1 MGKKGAVPVKGYFRK
16 ICSDY
21 QKSVE
26 KESIAGV
33 HQRIQEQ
40 VNPQLHGVVL
50 DLGSG
55 GVTSFRS
62 DRVTGL
68 ISMDNVLEFLKNSR
82 NPDARSVCG
91 DVLAIPLG
99 SRSVDVVIMQHVIH
113 HLTAPSYTQNARN
126 VGQAIS
132 ETSRILK
139 SGGTVHLID
148 SFTPA
153 AWERL
158 QIWAY
163 PVSYRALRLAGK
175 PMVFFL
181 SARYLSRLLELNNL
195 AVDRIQ
201 KIDWGEM
208 AEASQ
213 ALFPW
218 LKFPLKYTPM
228 ACLLISARLKA

>member
-1 MGKKGAVPVKGYFRK
+1 MGKKNAAPVKGYFRK
-16 ICSDY
+16 ISSDY

-26 KESIAGV
+26 KESIASV
-33 HQRIQEQ
+33 HRRIQEQ
-40 VNPQLHGVVL
+40 VNPQLHGIVL

-55 GVTSFRS
+55 GVTQFGS
-62 DRVTGL
+62 DRITKL
-68 ISMDNVLEFLKNSR
+68 ISMDNVLEFLSHSR

-91 DVLAIPLG
+91 DVMAIPLK
-99 SRSVDVVIMQHVIH
+99 SRSVDVVVLQHVIH
-113 HLTAPSYTQNARN
+113 HLTASSYPQNVRN
-126 VGQAIS
+126 VRSAIA
-132 ETSRILK
+132 EISRILK
-139 SGGTVHLID
+139 SGGVVHFID

-158 QIWAY
+158 QSWAY
-163 PVSYRALRLAGK
+163 PVSYGALRLAGK

-181 SARYLSRLLELNNL
+181 SARHLSRWLEVDNL
-195 AVDRIQ
+195 TVDRIQ

-208 AEASQ
+208 TEASQ

-228 ACLLISARLKA
+228 ACLMISARLRA

>member
-1 MGKKGAVPVKGYFRK
+1 MGKKNAAPVKGYFRK
-16 ICSDY
+16 ISSDY

-55 GVTSFRS
+55 GVTQFRS
-62 DRVTGL
+62 ERVTKL

-91 DVLAIPLG
+91 DVMAIPLK
-99 SRSVDVVIMQHVIH
+99 SRSVDVIILQHVIH
-113 HLTAPSYTQNARN
+113 HLTASSYSQNIQN
-126 VGQAIS
+126 VRSAIA
-132 ETSRILK
+132 EISRILK
-139 SGGTVHLID
+139 SEGVVHFID

-153 AWERL
+153 VWERL

-163 PVSYRALRLAGK
+163 PVSYGALRLAGK

-181 SARYLSRLLELNNL
+181 SVGHLSRWLEVDNL
-195 AVDRIQ
+195 TVDRIQ

-208 AEASQ
+208 TEASQ

-228 ACLLISARLKA
+228 SCLLISARLHE

>member
-1 MGKKGAVPVKGYFRK
+1 MGKKNTAPVKGYFKK
-16 ICSDY
+16 ISSDY

-26 KESIAGV
+26 MESIAGV

-55 GVTSFRS
+55 GVTQFRNE
-62 DRVTGL
+62 RVARL
-68 ISMDNVLEFLKNSR
+68 ISMDNVLEFLKHSR

-91 DVLAIPLG
+91 DVMAIPLK
-99 SRSVDVVIMQHVIH
+99 SRSVDVVILQHVIH
-113 HLTAPSYTQNARN
+113 HLTGSSYSQNAQN
-126 VGQAIS
+126 VCTAIA
-132 ETSRILK
+132 EISRILK
-139 SGGTVHLID
+139 SEGVVHLID

-153 AWERL
+153 GWERL
-158 QIWAY
+158 QIWTY
-163 PVSYRALRLAGK
+163 PVSHAALHLVGK

-181 SARYLSRLLELNNL
+181 SARHLSCLLELNGL
-195 AVDRIQ
+195 TVDRIQ

-208 AEASQ
+208 AEVSQ

-228 ACLLISARLKA
+228 ACLLISARLNE